1 MVIGMMNRLN
11 LRLTAVPGNSIQN
24 VSIDFYPLFLVK
36 LFIRC
41 LLILCGFLSSHIFF
55 KSYHQFYQFCRFA
68 GLRYHDFSS
77 GISRLFQ
84 TDFSIFSRIT

>member
-41 LLILCGFLSSHIFF
+41 LLILCGFLSSQIFF
-55 KSYHQFYQFCRFA
+55 KSYHQFNQFGLFA

-84 TDFSIFSRIT
+84 TDFSIFS